1 MLAVGADDDVA
12 KILAERFPRCIEW
25 RNKQGAD
32 AVRFPILPYPR
43 LLNFSS

>member
-12 KILAERFPRCIEW
+12 QILAERFPRCIEW

-32 AVRFPILPYPR
+32 AVRFRLSPSPR
-43 LLNFSS
+43 LLTSSS